1 MYNIY
6 MDFEWDPS
14 KSLSNR
20 RKHGIDFEAAK
31 DLWLDENRVEIRAP
45 HPVEDRMILI
55 AKHLDK
61 IWTAIY
67 TPRQDAIRI
76 ISVRR
81 ARRKEADLYEEKGPS
96 QE

>member
-6 MDFEWDPS
+6 MKFEWNPN
-14 KSLSNR
+14 KSESNR
-20 RKHGIDFEAAK
+20 KKHGIDFETAK
-31 DLWLDENRVEIRAP
+31 ALWLDDNRVEIYAP

-61 IWTAIY
+61 IWAAIY
-67 TPRQDAIRI
+67 TAREDVIRI

-81 ARRKEADLYEEKGPS
+81 AREREVDLYEEKDTG
-96 QE
+96 

>member
-6 MDFEWDPS
+6 MRFEWDPA
-14 KSLSNR
+14 KSQSIW
-20 RKHGIDFEAAK
+20 RKHGIDFETAK
-31 DLWLDENRVEIRAP
+31 NLWLDENRVEIHAP

-61 IWTAIY
+61 MWTAIY
-67 TPRQDAIRI
+67 TPRQEAIRI

-81 ARRKEADLYEEKGPS
+81 ARQKEVDLYEEKGPG
-96 QE
+96 QK

>member
-6 MDFEWDPS
+6 MNFEWDPV
-14 KSLSNR
+14 KSQSNQ
-20 RKHGIDFEAAK
+20 RKHGIDFETAK
-31 DLWLDENRVEIRAP
+31 SLWRDENRVEIYAP
-45 HPVEDRMILI
+45 HPVEDRVILI
-55 AKHLDK
+55 AKHLNK

-67 TPRQDAIRI
+67 TFRQNAIRI

-81 ARRKEADLYEEKGPS
+81 ARQKEVAFYEEKISG